1 MQPPALP
8 IQKPK
13 TLLVIGILNLA
24 FAAFGIFGLLSSIMM
39 LVKPEMYPGNPV
51 PAILQNDA
59 TYATYYKGLL
69 ILSFILVPAQL
80 LSAIGLIRGREWARK
95 LTLILALVAVVMAAV
110 NGWISHT
117 HLTGPVMAE
126 AMKGSGGDATAQKIM
141 EVTMTVS
148 FVVGVIVSA
157 VWAIIQF
164 ALLCRAKVRAYC
176 KAATQQAPV
185 A

>member
-24 FAAFGIFGLLSSIMM
+24 FAAFGIFGILSSVMM
-39 LVKPEMYPGNPV
+39 MTKPEMYPGNPV
-51 PAILQNDA
+51 PTILQNDA
-59 TYATYYKGLL
+59 TYAAYYKVLMGFSL
-69 ILSFILVPAQL
+69 ILVPVQMA
-80 LSAIGLIRGREWARK
+80 SAIGLIRGREWGRK
-95 LTLILALVAVVMAAV
+95 LTLILAVVAVAVAAV

-117 HLTGPVMAE
+117 HLSGPVMVE
-126 AMKGSGGDATAQKIM
+126 AMKGVGGDATAQKIM

-148 FVVGVIVSA
+148 FIVGVIVSA
-157 VWAIIQF
+157 VWAIVQF

-176 KAATQQAPV
+176 KVATQTAPV

>member
-13 TLLVIGILNLA
+13 TLLVTGILNLA
-24 FAAFGIFGLLSSIMM
+24 FAAFGIFGLLSSILM
-39 LVKPEMYPGNPV
+39 LVKPEMYPGNPM
-51 PAILQNDA
+51 PAVLQNDA

-69 ILSFILVPAQL
+69 IFSFILVPAQL

-95 LTLILALVAVVMAAV
+95 LTLILAILAVLVAAV

-126 AMKGSGGDATAQKIM
+126 AMKGSGGDATTQKIM

-148 FVVGVIVSA
+148 FIVGVIVSA

-176 KAATQQAPV
+176 KAAS
-185 A
+185 